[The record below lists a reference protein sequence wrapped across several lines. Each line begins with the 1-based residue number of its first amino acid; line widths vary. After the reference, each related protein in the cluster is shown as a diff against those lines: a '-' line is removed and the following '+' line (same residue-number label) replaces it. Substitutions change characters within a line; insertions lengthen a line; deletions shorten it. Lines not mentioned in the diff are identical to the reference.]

1 MQFWLSVI
9 QPLPAAPA
17 PRGVPQVE
25 MPFDIDALMNNVL
38 NGTFQYQMTI
48 ANEKILPSLAYRKI
62 NAKKCIEKH
71 CRNMQQILS
80 EEKLKDKF
88 TKCDK
93 KIVEKAVRETIDW
106 LKEDQ
111 LATMDDIETKMYL
124 FDGAVNPIMKK
135 VYQAAKKDMR
145 KRRRVSN

>member
-1 MQFWLSVI
+1 
-9 QPLPAAPA
+9 
-17 PRGVPQVE
+17 

>member
-1 MQFWLSVI
+1 
-9 QPLPAAPA
+9 
-17 PRGVPQVE
+17 
-25 MPFDIDALMNNVL
+25 MNNVL